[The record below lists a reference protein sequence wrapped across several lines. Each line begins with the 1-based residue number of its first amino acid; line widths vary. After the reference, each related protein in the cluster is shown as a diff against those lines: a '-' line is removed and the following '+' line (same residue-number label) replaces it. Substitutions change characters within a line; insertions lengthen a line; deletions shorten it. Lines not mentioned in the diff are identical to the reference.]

1 MIFQQVTIGSNR
13 TLGSKHWGT
22 PIIGDN
28 CYIGT
33 GAKIIG
39 NVKIE
44 DNCRIGANAV
54 VTKDVPSNSTVVLG
68 EVIVIAYEPTL
79 DTHYYSKNSDGKWIV
94 FNNGKFELSEVQ
106 FEE

>member
-13 TLGSKHWGT
+13 TPGSKHWGA

-28 CYIGT
+28 CYIG
-33 GAKIIG
+33 A
-39 NVKIE
+39 
-44 DNCRIGANAV
+44 GANAV

-79 DTHYYSKNSDGKWIV
+79 DTYYYSKNSDGKWIV
-94 FNNGKFELSEVQ
+94 FNNGKFELSEV
-106 FEE
+106 